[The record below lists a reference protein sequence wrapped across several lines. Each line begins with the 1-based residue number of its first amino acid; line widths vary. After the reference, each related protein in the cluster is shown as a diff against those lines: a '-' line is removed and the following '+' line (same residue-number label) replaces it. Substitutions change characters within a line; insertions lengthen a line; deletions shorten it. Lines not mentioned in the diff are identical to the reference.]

1 MKKLG
6 LILML
11 LLGMSVSFSQELV
24 WTSNIVS
31 SFLTSSVNEINSIED
46 YLTIQDERELVYDG
60 TCFADKIFRLTSTN
74 FYINS
79 TWVDKNTG
87 ENNEE
92 NHVLKVENLKRNG
105 NLLEFDCI
113 SNNPQN
119 EVFKVIINLD
129 FFVNNSNSK
138 VFYLSNTVRNETIKG
153 IVMFNC
159 KIVSNTF

>member
-1 MKKLG
+1 MKKISITLT
-6 LILML
+6 LFFASL
-11 LLGMSVSFSQELV
+11 SYAQELV

-46 YLTIQDERELVYDG
+46 YLRIQDESKLVYDG

-74 FYINS
+74 FYINA

-87 ENNEE
+87 EIKEE
-92 NHVLKVENLKRNG
+92 NHVLKVENLRRNG

-113 SNNPQN
+113 SNKIQN
-119 EVFKVIINLD
+119 EVWKVIINLD

-138 VFYLSNTVRNETIKG
+138 VFYLSNTVRNEKIKG

-159 KIVSNTF
+159 KIVSNSF

>member
-1 MKKLG
+1 MKNISITLT
-6 LILML
+6 LFFASL
-11 LLGMSVSFSQELV
+11 SYAQELV

-46 YLTIQDERELVYDG
+46 YLRIQDERKLVYDG

-138 VFYLSNTVRNETIKG
+138 VFYISNTVRNEMIKG

-159 KIVSNTF
+159 KIVSNSF